1 MTTTLRRKNVHKKAR
16 ALSSGFLE
24 LINTFVL
31 TPRQGLADKRTSFK
45 TVVRN
50 HENDNSTSAYDLA
63 STQAH
68 RRMMDYCYLNENLLP
83 SDVDEI
89 ALLVSMRSH
98 SDSIAGVLR
107 YLFGLTEDDCI
118 NDRYDREVSKRK
130 RILGVKNEVTQFLRS
145 RR

>member
-1 MTTTLRRKNVHKKAR
+1 MTTTPRRTNVHKKAR

-31 TPRQGLADKRTSFK
+31 TPRQGLADKPTSFK

-98 SDSIAGVLR
+98 SDSIAGVLH
-107 YLFGLTEDDCI
+107 YLFGLTKDDCI

>member
-1 MTTTLRRKNVHKKAR
+1 MTTTPRKTNSHKKAR

-31 TPRQGLADKRTSFK
+31 TPRQGLADKPTSFK

-98 SDSIAGVLR
+98 SDSIAGVLH
-107 YLFGLTEDDCI
+107 YLFGLTKDDCI

-145 RR
+145 